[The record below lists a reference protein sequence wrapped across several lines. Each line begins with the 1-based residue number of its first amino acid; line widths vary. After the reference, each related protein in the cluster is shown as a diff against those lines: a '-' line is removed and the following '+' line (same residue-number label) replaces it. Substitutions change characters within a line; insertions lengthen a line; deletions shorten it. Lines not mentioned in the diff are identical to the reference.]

1 MYKFE
6 LPKKQTDK
14 PANQVNLTKVQLSFQ
29 RAGSVP
35 QFYDLLPDMLKIE
48 MDESIDDNSM
58 SMNITF
64 LDSTNLTNKIDFD
77 GTETIQIDF
86 HTLGDREVSAKYR
99 IYKNDIVPD
108 NTGNTK
114 GVVLYGVS
122 EEHFKSAVLDVNQSY
137 REQISGFAKNV
148 FDKLGSEKEIEIH
161 ETSGRGVTIIPG
173 MTPFESMD
181 FLASRAYDTSYRSSA
196 YKFFETL
203 SGFHFVNIEKTIAE
217 GKKNA
222 LTYVKVQDART
233 GLPKWNHVSTL
244 NLQVAKDSMH
254 KIKSGMYASEAKE
267 VDLINHKVVTSDFV
281 LAEQFDE
288 FEHLDQDA
296 MSLESVDFI
305 EDSLNIINT
314 SFWLFSG
321 QTGETDNQSLNFV
334 DIIPRRMYY
343 LSALEQVKASME
355 IPGHSSMSPGMV
367 INLDMLEVTSKTKG
381 KEQEGKISGN
391 YFVTDVKH
399 LITRD
404 EYVCLIKTCK
414 DSYRSNVPVPEK
426 NIVSKRT
433 S

>member
-148 FDKLGSEKEIEIH
+148 FDKLGSEKE
-161 ETSGRGVTIIPG
+161 
-173 MTPFESMD
+173 
-181 FLASRAYDTSYRSSA
+181 
-196 YKFFETL
+196 
-203 SGFHFVNIEKTIAE
+203 
-217 GKKNA
+217 
-222 LTYVKVQDART
+222 
-233 GLPKWNHVSTL
+233 
-244 NLQVAKDSMH
+244 
-254 KIKSGMYASEAKE
+254 
-267 VDLINHKVVTSDFV
+267 
-281 LAEQFDE
+281 
-288 FEHLDQDA
+288 
-296 MSLESVDFI
+296 
-305 EDSLNIINT
+305 
-314 SFWLFSG
+314 
-321 QTGETDNQSLNFV
+321 
-334 DIIPRRMYY
+334 
-343 LSALEQVKASME
+343 
-355 IPGHSSMSPGMV
+355 
-367 INLDMLEVTSKTKG
+367 
-381 KEQEGKISGN
+381 
-391 YFVTDVKH
+391 
-399 LITRD
+399 
-404 EYVCLIKTCK
+404 
-414 DSYRSNVPVPEK
+414 
-426 NIVSKRT
+426 
-433 S
+433 